1 MLWPPALRGV
11 FSLNPKITK
20 LLAEREKNSEKIAKL
35 NARNDE
41 IDKQVTELEKRS
53 WKGLGLSARLLL
65 VLLLLVMFGMG
76 IQNYRESYGSYEQQ
90 KVETD
95 KTLDLIGT
103 PEEDV
108 QMVTNGVK
116 HLGWTVLYYYY
127 PDNEIVNGDYN
138 QAESDR
144 FWYFTPDAMSDE
156 AVAGLQQDGYQV
168 SDYGQMQLAQYPF
181 YLYYIEA
188 VQPASFAKSR

>member
-1 MLWPPALRGV
+1 MLVIGSSRVLELV
-11 FSLNPKITK
+11 
-20 LLAEREKNSEKIAKL
+20 
-35 NARNDE
+35 
-41 IDKQVTELEKRS
+41 VELENRS

-144 FWYFTPDAMSDE
+144 FWYFTPDAMSDDSFAE
-156 AVAGLQQDGYQV
+156 LQQKGYQV
-168 SDYGQMQLAQYPF
+168 TDHGQMQLAQYPF

>member
-1 MLWPPALRGV
+1 
-11 FSLNPKITK
+11 
-20 LLAEREKNSEKIAKL
+20 
-35 NARNDE
+35 
-41 IDKQVTELEKRS
+41 
-53 WKGLGLSARLLL
+53 
-65 VLLLLVMFGMG
+65 
-76 IQNYRESYGSYEQQ
+76 
-90 KVETD
+90 
-95 KTLDLIGT
+95 
-103 PEEDV
+103 
-108 QMVTNGVK
+108 MVTNGVK

-156 AVAGLQQDGYQV
+156 AVAGLQQDGYRV
-168 SDYGQMQLAQYPF
+168 TDYGQMQLAQYPF